1 MFLRHLHGKR
11 ALQGPPS
18 SASHAPA
25 CPSRCTAVPEQP
37 AAGARL
43 AREAAARVGAGLA
56 LDRRQGAGRV
66 AVPGG
71 QAGFSLIEVLV
82 AFSIMALVLTV
93 LFQVFSTGLRT
104 AGMAEQY
111 SVAQRLAHSL
121 LEETAAVRPLQPGE
135 RTGEFDGTRYRWQA
149 RVEPEPDLGEGL
161 QSERFASYRI
171 TVQVMWEGRGGQRD
185 FSLSTLRL
193 QEEG

>member
-1 MFLRHLHGKR
+1 MSLLYLHGKR
-11 ALQGPPS
+11 ALQPPAS
-18 SASHAPA
+18 SASHAPPR
-25 CPSRCTAVPEQP
+25 PSRRA
-37 AAGARL
+37 
-43 AREAAARVGAGLA
+43 
-56 LDRRQGAGRV
+56 
-66 AVPGG
+66 AVPGR

-121 LEETAAVRPLQPGE
+121 LEETTAVRPLQPGE
-135 RTGEFDGTRYRWQA
+135 RSGEFDGTRYRWQA

-171 TVQVMWEGRGGQRD
+171 TVQVMWDGRGGQRD

>member
-1 MFLRHLHGKR
+1 MSFLYLHGKR

-25 CPSRCTAVPEQP
+25 CASRCTAVPEQP
-37 AAGARL
+37 AAGARP
-43 AREAAARVGAGLA
+43 AREAPARVEAGPA
-56 LDRRQGAGRV
+56 LGRRQGAGRV
-66 AVPGG
+66 ALPGR

-149 RVEPEPDLGEGL
+149 QVEPEPDLGEGL